1 MRKPHCGVRRRVS
14 STVLDPLR
22 ATSRRSRRRSTTS
35 RHQTGGMS
43 VSKKKLPNAI
53 MHPIEGMREAVAADR
68 SREWRG
74 PFTSTTASNQ
84 SANGGAITAR
94 SGRVGEVIEETRVSA
109 MPVTAAPTRGA
120 GKFAETNLA
129 KRQARAR
136 AIVARHAAYSAVGG
150 IVPLPVASVAGI
162 TTIIIRMVKMLS
174 DLYGVPFERD
184 RARAIIVGL
193 VGGTVPTGF
202 AAVTTS
208 TLFFVVPSG
217 ALMGLVV
224 SSITAIA

>member
-1 MRKPHCGVRRRVS
+1 
-14 STVLDPLR
+14 
-22 ATSRRSRRRSTTS
+22 
-35 RHQTGGMS
+35 MS

-53 MHPIEGMREAVAADR
+53 IHRIDGMREAVAADR
-68 SREWRG
+68 SREWRAAL
-74 PFTSTTASNQ
+74 TATTAPNQ
-84 SANGGAITAR
+84 SANGETVTAP
-94 SGRVGEVIEETRVSA
+94 SGPMGEVVEKTRASA
-109 MPVTAAPTRGA
+109 VPVTATSTRGA
-120 GKFAETNLA
+120 RTFAETNLA
-129 KRQARAR
+129 KRQAQAR

-174 DLYGVPFERD
+174 NLYGVPFERD

-224 SSITAIA
+224 SSFTAIACTRSIGQIFIEHFESGATLHDLSIKEN

>member
-1 MRKPHCGVRRRVS
+1 
-14 STVLDPLR
+14 
-22 ATSRRSRRRSTTS
+22 
-35 RHQTGGMS
+35 MS

-53 MHPIEGMREAVAADR
+53 IHPIDGMREAVAADR

-74 PFTSTTASNQ
+74 ALTATTAPNQ
-84 SANGGAITAR
+84 SANGEAVSAP
-94 SGRVGEVIEETRVSA
+94 SGPMGEVIEKTQASA
-109 MPVTAAPTRGA
+109 VPVKATSTRGA
-120 GKFAETNLA
+120 RTFAETNLA
-129 KRQARAR
+129 KRQAQAR
-136 AIVARHAAYSAVGG
+136 AIVARHAAYSAIGG

-174 DLYGVPFERD
+174 NLYGVPFERD

-193 VGGTVPTGF
+193 VGGAVPTGF
-202 AAVTTS
+202 ATVATS

-224 SSITAIA
+224 SSFTAIACTRSIGQIFIEHFESGATLQDLSIKES

>member
-1 MRKPHCGVRRRVS
+1 
-14 STVLDPLR
+14 
-22 ATSRRSRRRSTTS
+22 
-35 RHQTGGMS
+35 MS

-53 MHPIEGMREAVAADR
+53 IHPIDGMREAVAADR

-74 PFTSTTASNQ
+74 ALTATTAPNQ
-84 SANGGAITAR
+84 SANGEAVTAP
-94 SGRVGEVIEETRVSA
+94 SGPMGEVIEKTRASA
-109 MPVTAAPTRGA
+109 VPVTATSTRGA
-120 GKFAETNLA
+120 RTFAETNLA
-129 KRQARAR
+129 KRQAQAR

-150 IVPLPVASVAGI
+150 ILPLPVASVAGI

-174 DLYGVPFERD
+174 NLYGVPFERD

-202 AAVTTS
+202 ATVTTS

-224 SSITAIA
+224 SSVTAIACTRSIGQIFIEHFESGATLHDLSIKES

>member
-1 MRKPHCGVRRRVS
+1 
-14 STVLDPLR
+14 
-22 ATSRRSRRRSTTS
+22 
-35 RHQTGGMS
+35 MS

-53 MHPIEGMREAVAADR
+53 IHPIDGMREAVAADR

-74 PFTSTTASNQ
+74 ALTATTPSNQ
-84 SANGGAITAR
+84 SANGEAVSAP
-94 SGRVGEVIEETRVSA
+94 SGPMGEVIEKTQASA
-109 MPVTAAPTRGA
+109 VPVKATSTRGA
-120 GKFAETNLA
+120 RTFAETNLA
-129 KRQARAR
+129 KRQAQAR

-174 DLYGVPFERD
+174 NLYGVPFERD

-202 AAVTTS
+202 ATVATS

-224 SSITAIA
+224 SSFTAIACTRSIGQIFIEHFESGATLEDLSIKES

>member
-1 MRKPHCGVRRRVS
+1 
-14 STVLDPLR
+14 
-22 ATSRRSRRRSTTS
+22 
-35 RHQTGGMS
+35 MS

-53 MHPIEGMREAVAADR
+53 IDPIDGMREAVAADR

-74 PFTSTTASNQ
+74 ALTAMTASNQ
-84 SANGGAITAR
+84 SANGEAVTAP
-94 SGRVGEVIEETRVSA
+94 SGPMGEVIEKTRASA
-109 MPVTAAPTRGA
+109 VPVTATSTRGA
-120 GKFAETNLA
+120 RTSTETNLA
-129 KRQARAR
+129 KRQAQAR

-150 IVPLPVASVAGI
+150 FLPLPVASVAGI

-174 DLYGVPFERD
+174 NLYGVPFERD

-224 SSITAIA
+224 SSFTAIACTRSIGQIFIEHFESGATLHDLSIKES

>member
-1 MRKPHCGVRRRVS
+1 
-14 STVLDPLR
+14 
-22 ATSRRSRRRSTTS
+22 
-35 RHQTGGMS
+35 MS

-53 MHPIEGMREAVAADR
+53 IHPIDGMREAVAADR

-74 PFTSTTASNQ
+74 ALTATTAPNQ
-84 SANGGAITAR
+84 SANGEAVSAP
-94 SGRVGEVIEETRVSA
+94 SGPMGEVIEKTQASA
-109 MPVTAAPTRGA
+109 VPVKATSTRGA
-120 GKFAETNLA
+120 RTFAETNLA
-129 KRQARAR
+129 KRQAQAR

-174 DLYGVPFERD
+174 NLYGVPFERD

-202 AAVTTS
+202 ATVATS

-224 SSITAIA
+224 SSFTAIACTRSIGQIFIEHFESGATLHDLSIKES

>member
-1 MRKPHCGVRRRVS
+1 
-14 STVLDPLR
+14 
-22 ATSRRSRRRSTTS
+22 
-35 RHQTGGMS
+35 MS

-53 MHPIEGMREAVAADR
+53 IYPIDGMREAVAADR

-74 PFTSTTASNQ
+74 VLTATTASNQ
-84 SANGGAITAR
+84 SANGEAVSAP
-94 SGRVGEVIEETRVSA
+94 SGPMGEVIEKTQASA
-109 MPVTAAPTRGA
+109 VPVKATSTRGA
-120 GKFAETNLA
+120 RTFAETNLA
-129 KRQARAR
+129 KRQAQAR

-174 DLYGVPFERD
+174 NLYGVPFERD

-224 SSITAIA
+224 SSFTAIACTRSIGQIFIEHFESGATLHDLSIKES

>member
-1 MRKPHCGVRRRVS
+1 
-14 STVLDPLR
+14 
-22 ATSRRSRRRSTTS
+22 
-35 RHQTGGMS
+35 MS

-53 MHPIEGMREAVAADR
+53 IHPIDGMREAVAADR

-74 PFTSTTASNQ
+74 ALTATTAPNQ
-84 SANGGAITAR
+84 SANGEAVSAP
-94 SGRVGEVIEETRVSA
+94 SGPMGEVIEKTQASA
-109 MPVTAAPTRGA
+109 VPVTATSTRGA
-120 GKFAETNLA
+120 RTFAETNLA
-129 KRQARAR
+129 KRQAQAR

-174 DLYGVPFERD
+174 NLYGVPFERD

-202 AAVTTS
+202 ATVATS

-224 SSITAIA
+224 SSFTAIACTRSIGQIFIEHFESGATLQDLSIKES

>member
-1 MRKPHCGVRRRVS
+1 MI
-14 STVLDPLR
+14 
-22 ATSRRSRRRSTTS
+22 
-35 RHQTGGMS
+35 

-74 PFTSTTASNQ
+74 PLTSTTASNQ
-84 SANGGAITAR
+84 SANGEAITAR

-109 MPVTAAPTRGA
+109 MPVAAAPTR

-162 TTIIIRMVKMLS
+162 TTIIIRMVKRLS

-224 SSITAIA
+224 SSVTAIACTRSIGQIFIEHFESGATSHDLSIKES

>member
-1 MRKPHCGVRRRVS
+1 
-14 STVLDPLR
+14 
-22 ATSRRSRRRSTTS
+22 
-35 RHQTGGMS
+35 MS

-53 MHPIEGMREAVAADR
+53 IHPIDGMREAVAADR

-74 PFTSTTASNQ
+74 ALTATTAPNQ
-84 SANGGAITAR
+84 SANGEA
-94 SGRVGEVIEETRVSA
+94 
-109 MPVTAAPTRGA
+109 VTAPMGIEKTQASAVPVKATSTRGA
-120 GKFAETNLA
+120 RTFAETNLA
-129 KRQARAR
+129 KRQAQAR

-150 IVPLPVASVAGI
+150 ILPLPVASVAGI

-174 DLYGVPFERD
+174 NLYGVPFERD

-224 SSITAIA
+224 SSFTAIACTRSIGQIFIEHFESGATLHDLSIKDS

>member
-1 MRKPHCGVRRRVS
+1 
-14 STVLDPLR
+14 
-22 ATSRRSRRRSTTS
+22 
-35 RHQTGGMS
+35 MS

-53 MHPIEGMREAVAADR
+53 IDPIDGMREAVAADR

-74 PFTSTTASNQ
+74 ALTAMTASNQ
-84 SANGGAITAR
+84 SANGEAATAP
-94 SGRVGEVIEETRVSA
+94 SGPMGEVIEKTRASA
-109 MPVTAAPTRGA
+109 VPVTATSTRGA
-120 GKFAETNLA
+120 RTSTETNLA
-129 KRQARAR
+129 KRQAQAR

-150 IVPLPVASVAGI
+150 FLPLPVASVAGI

-174 DLYGVPFERD
+174 NLYGVPFERD

-224 SSITAIA
+224 SSFTAIACTRSIGQIFIEHFESGATLHDLSIKES

>member
-1 MRKPHCGVRRRVS
+1 
-14 STVLDPLR
+14 
-22 ATSRRSRRRSTTS
+22 
-35 RHQTGGMS
+35 MS

-53 MHPIEGMREAVAADR
+53 IHPIDGMREAVAADR

-74 PFTSTTASNQ
+74 ALTATTAPNQ
-84 SANGGAITAR
+84 SANGEAVSAQ
-94 SGRVGEVIEETRVSA
+94 SGPMGEVIEKTQASA
-109 MPVTAAPTRGA
+109 VPVKATSTRGA
-120 GKFAETNLA
+120 RTFAETNLA
-129 KRQARAR
+129 KRQAQAR

-174 DLYGVPFERD
+174 NLYGVPFERD

-224 SSITAIA
+224 SSFTAIACTRSIGQIFIEHFESGATLQDLSIKES

>member
-1 MRKPHCGVRRRVS
+1 
-14 STVLDPLR
+14 
-22 ATSRRSRRRSTTS
+22 
-35 RHQTGGMS
+35 MS

-53 MHPIEGMREAVAADR
+53 IHPIDGMREAVAADR

-74 PFTSTTASNQ
+74 ALTATTASNQ
-84 SANGGAITAR
+84 SANGEAVSAP
-94 SGRVGEVIEETRVSA
+94 SGPMGEVIEKTQASA
-109 MPVTAAPTRGA
+109 VPVKATSTRGA
-120 GKFAETNLA
+120 RTFAETNLA
-129 KRQARAR
+129 KRQAQAR

-174 DLYGVPFERD
+174 NLYGVPFERD

-202 AAVTTS
+202 ATVATS

-224 SSITAIA
+224 SSFTAIACTRSIGQIFIEHFESGATLHDLSIKES

>member
-1 MRKPHCGVRRRVS
+1 M
-14 STVLDPLR
+14 
-22 ATSRRSRRRSTTS
+22 
-35 RHQTGGMS
+35 
-43 VSKKKLPNAI
+43 SKKKLPNAI
-53 MHPIEGMREAVAADR
+53 MHPIDGMREAVAADR

-74 PFTSTTASNQ
+74 ALTATTASNQ
-84 SANGGAITAR
+84 SANGEGVTAP
-94 SGRVGEVIEETRVSA
+94 SGPRGEVIETTRASA
-109 MPVTAAPTRGA
+109 VPVKATSTRGA
-120 GKFAETNLA
+120 RTFAETNLS
-129 KRQARAR
+129 KRRAQAR

-162 TTIIIRMVKMLS
+162 MTIIIRMVKMLS
-174 DLYGVPFERD
+174 NLYGVPFERD

-224 SSITAIA
+224 SSFTAIACTRSIGQIFIEHFESGATLHDLSIKES

>member
-1 MRKPHCGVRRRVS
+1 
-14 STVLDPLR
+14 
-22 ATSRRSRRRSTTS
+22 
-35 RHQTGGMS
+35 MS

-53 MHPIEGMREAVAADR
+53 IHPIDGMREAVAADR
-68 SREWRG
+68 PREWRG
-74 PFTSTTASNQ
+74 ALTATTAPQ
-84 SANGGAITAR
+84 SAK
-94 SGRVGEVIEETRVSA
+94 GEA
-109 MPVTAAPTRGA
+109 VTAPMGIEKTQASAVPVKATSTRGA
-120 GKFAETNLA
+120 RTFAETNLA
-129 KRQARAR
+129 KRQAQAR

-174 DLYGVPFERD
+174 NLYGVPFERD

-224 SSITAIA
+224 SSFTAIACTRSIGQIFIEHFESGATLQDLSIKES

>member
-1 MRKPHCGVRRRVS
+1 
-14 STVLDPLR
+14 
-22 ATSRRSRRRSTTS
+22 
-35 RHQTGGMS
+35 MS

-53 MHPIEGMREAVAADR
+53 IHPIDGMREAVAADR

-74 PFTSTTASNQ
+74 ALTATTAPNQ
-84 SANGGAITAR
+84 SANGEAVSAP
-94 SGRVGEVIEETRVSA
+94 SGPMGEVIEKTQASA
-109 MPVTAAPTRGA
+109 VPVKATSTRGA
-120 GKFAETNLA
+120 RTFAETNLA
-129 KRQARAR
+129 KRQAQAR

-174 DLYGVPFERD
+174 NLYGVPFERD

-202 AAVTTS
+202 ATVATS

-224 SSITAIA
+224 SSFTAIACTRSIGQIFIEHFESGATLQDLSIKES

>member
-1 MRKPHCGVRRRVS
+1 
-14 STVLDPLR
+14 
-22 ATSRRSRRRSTTS
+22 
-35 RHQTGGMS
+35 MS
-43 VSKKKLPNAI
+43 VNKKKLPNAI
-53 MHPIEGMREAVAADR
+53 MHPIGGMREAVAADG
-68 SREWRG
+68 SRQWRG
-74 PFTSTTASNQ
+74 ALTGATASNQ
-84 SANGGAITAR
+84 PAD
-94 SGRVGEVIEETRVSA
+94 GRPPAPQSRPFGDVIEEAQPSST
-109 MPVTAAPTRGA
+109 PVTTTPARAAPTS
-120 GKFAETNLA
+120 AETNVA

-150 IVPLPVASVAGI
+150 IFPLPVASVAGI
-162 TTIIIRMVKMLS
+162 TTVIIRMVKMLS

-193 VGGTVPTGF
+193 VGGTMPTGF

-224 SSITAIA
+224 SSITAIACTRSIGQIFIEHFESGATLHDLSIEEN

>member
-1 MRKPHCGVRRRVS
+1 
-14 STVLDPLR
+14 
-22 ATSRRSRRRSTTS
+22 
-35 RHQTGGMS
+35 MS

-53 MHPIEGMREAVAADR
+53 IHPIDGMREAVAADR

-74 PFTSTTASNQ
+74 ALTATTASNQ
-84 SANGGAITAR
+84 SANGETVTAL
-94 SGRVGEVIEETRVSA
+94 SGPMGEVIEKTRPSA
-109 MPVTAAPTRGA
+109 VPVTATPTRGA
-120 GKFAETNLA
+120 RTFAETNLA
-129 KRQARAR
+129 KRRAQAR

-162 TTIIIRMVKMLS
+162 TAIIIRMVKTLS
-174 DLYGVPFERD
+174 NLYGVPFERD

-202 AAVTTS
+202 ATVATS

-224 SSITAIA
+224 SSFTAIACTRSIGQIFIEHFESGATLHDLSIKES

>member
-1 MRKPHCGVRRRVS
+1 VN
-14 STVLDPLR
+14 
-22 ATSRRSRRRSTTS
+22 
-35 RHQTGGMS
+35 
-43 VSKKKLPNAI
+43 KKKLPNAI
-53 MHPIEGMREAVAADR
+53 MHPIDGMRESAAVAGD

-74 PFTSTTASNQ
+74 AATATTAANQ
-84 SANGGAITAR
+84 AADERVATAR
-94 SGRVGEVIEETRVSA
+94 SGPVGEDIEETQASA
-109 MPVTAAPTRGA
+109 MPITTTLARAARTS
-120 GKFAETNLA
+120 AEANVA
-129 KRQARAR
+129 KRQAQAR

-193 VGGTVPTGF
+193 VGGTMPTGF

-208 TLFFVVPSG
+208 TLFYVVPSG

-224 SSITAIA
+224 SSITAIACTRSIGQIFIEHFESGATLQDLSIGES

>member
-1 MRKPHCGVRRRVS
+1 
-14 STVLDPLR
+14 
-22 ATSRRSRRRSTTS
+22 
-35 RHQTGGMS
+35 MS
-43 VSKKKLPNAI
+43 VNKKKFPNVI
-53 MHPIEGMREAVAADR
+53 IHPIGGMREAAAAAAG

-74 PFTSTTASNQ
+74 AATAMASNQ
-84 SANGGAITAR
+84 AADEGVAAAR
-94 SGRVGEVIEETRVSA
+94 SGPVGEVVEETQASA
-109 MPVTAAPTRGA
+109 MPITTTLARAARTSADTNVT
-120 GKFAETNLA
+120 

-193 VGGTVPTGF
+193 VGGTMPT
-202 AAVTTS
+202 ATS
-208 TLFFVVPSG
+208 TLFYAVPSG

-224 SSITAIA
+224 SSITAIACTRSIGQIFIEHFESGATLHDLSIEES